1 MRRKKL
7 HFKNSTYVIFTFIIA
22 VLFFIANAII
32 SSAGNNTRKEIIRV
46 TQENYALELK
56 LHDLEDELAFIKTDE
71 GIELYA
77 RAQGMSMP
85 GETHYTV
92 H

>member
-1 MRRKKL
+1 MKRRRL
-7 HFKNSTYVIFTFIIA
+7 HFNNTTYAFFTIFIA

-32 SSAGNNTRKEIIRV
+32 SSAGKNTRKEIVRV
-46 TQENYALELK
+46 AQQNYELELQ
-56 LHDLEDELAFIKTDE
+56 LHELEDELAFIKTDE

-85 GETHYTV
+85 GETLYTV